1 MFNIFRGGDWNC
13 KGCNYLIFA
22 KKDRCFK
29 CNMDRNGNKVS
40 SQNKRPGDWNC
51 KGCIYLIF
59 FKEG

>member
-29 CNMDRNGNKVS
+29 CNMDRMVIKFHPKIKDLVIGIV
-40 SQNKRPGDWNC
+40 
-51 KGCIYLIF
+51 KGVIILF